1 MSTDIHSKDHSDR
14 LGNIR
19 LVSWN
24 VRGINSPVK
33 RGKVLLHLKSL
44 KADIS
49 FIQETHLKK
58 GSENRLKSNW
68 IAQMYQ
74 STFSTKARGVAIL
87 IRKNVP
93 FVHQKTMSDING
105 RYIIVLGSINSKQI
119 TLVNLYAPNHDDPL
133 FFQKVFKLIPSISES
148 NIIIGGDFNCVLD
161 NMLDRQPSQIASV
174 TSKSNAMLKQYM
186 QSLNIVD
193 IWRILNPSD
202 RDFSFY
208 SHVHKSYSRIDFF
221 SARFKFSTKCMQV
234 TISQYYNIRSC
245 SPVS

>member
-1 MSTDIHSKDHSDR
+1 M
-14 LGNIR
+14 
-19 LVSWN
+19 
-24 VRGINSPVK
+24 P
-33 RGKVLLHLKSL
+33 
-44 KADIS
+44 
-49 FIQETHLKK
+49 LKK

-68 IAQMYQ
+68 ITQMYQ

-93 FVHQKTMSDING
+93 FVHQKTISDING

-119 TLVNLYAPNHDDPL
+119 TLVNLYAPNHDDLL

-148 NIIIGGDFNCVLD
+148 NIIIGGDFNCVD
-161 NMLDRQPSQIASV
+161 NVLDRQPSQIASV
-174 TSKSNAMLKQYM
+174 TSKSNAMLKQYAIPKHCRYM
-186 QSLNIVD
+186 ENSKS
-193 IWRILNPSD
+193 SD

-221 SARFKFSTKCMQV
+221 LLDSNLVPNACK
-234 TISQYYNIRSC
+234 SQYHNIRSC

>member
-19 LVSWN
+19 LISWN
-24 VRGINSPVK
+24 VREINSPVK

-44 KADIS
+44 KADIH

-68 IAQMYQ
+68 ITQMYQ

-93 FVHQKTMSDING
+93 FVHQKTISDING

-119 TLVNLYAPNHDDPL
+119 TLVNLYALNHDDPL
-133 FFQKVFKLIPSISES
+133 FFQKVFKLILSISES
-148 NIIIGGDFNCVLD
+148 NIIIGGDFNCVD
-161 NMLDRQPSQIASV
+161 NVLDRQPCQIASV

-193 IWRILNPSD
+193 IWRILNPQIEI
-202 RDFSFY
+202 FLFTLMCT
-208 SHVHKSYSRIDFF
+208 SHIRALIFF
-221 SARFKFSTKCMQV
+221 C
-234 TISQYYNIRSC
+234 
-245 SPVS
+245 